1 MDLRVLRYFLTV
13 AKEQS
18 FTKAAKQLHIM
29 FLEPVN
35 TEGFEYIR
43 VKESDHWVLT
53 MRADDP
59 LAELALVY
67 CG

>member
-1 MDLRVLRYFLTV
+1 
-13 AKEQS
+13 
-18 FTKAAKQLHIM
+18 M

-59 LAELALVY
+59 RAELALVY

>member
-1 MDLRVLRYFLTV
+1 
-13 AKEQS
+13 
-18 FTKAAKQLHIM
+18 M

-43 VKESDHWVLT
+43 VKESDPWVLT
-53 MRADDP
+53 MRAGDP

>member
-1 MDLRVLRYFLTV
+1 
-13 AKEQS
+13 
-18 FTKAAKQLHIM
+18 M

-53 MRADDP
+53 GQMTRSQNWH
-59 LAELALVY
+59 
-67 CG
+67 